1 MLKVFARGQHGY
13 CDGVSRRSFLQVGA
27 MSMGGLTLA
36 SLLRAE
42 AEAGVSN
49 SHKAIINIHLGGG
62 PSHQDMFDLK
72 PKAPV
77 EYRGEFNPI
86 KTNVPGIE
94 ICEHMPR
101 LAQMADKFAVVRSLV
116 GSNAGHS
123 NYQTHSG
130 FNKKALEN
138 VGGRPAMGSVISY
151 LQGPTPS
158 GAPPFVSSNGGE
170 PGFLGPSYKPY
181 KPDGEGRRN
190 LALQRGMTEDQL
202 NDRTSLLGSLDRIR
216 RDMDRTGSM
225 EAMDAFTQKAS
236 EVVLS
241 GTLADALDVNKEDP
255 KVQERYGDRD
265 GRNFLMARRLVEAGV
280 RVVTFNWGGWDTHGN
295 NFDKLRTQL
304 PKLDQAMSALI
315 EDIHARGL
323 ENDVSIVM
331 WGEFGRT
338 PRVNNNNGG
347 RDHWPKLSMA
357 FLAGG
362 GMRTGQVIGSSTKY
376 AEEAL
381 ERPIDYQ
388 EVHATLLH
396 NMGIDPRT
404 QQIHDPAGRPQYLL
418 EKRNPIEE
426 LV

>member
-1 MLKVFARGQHGY
+1 MLKFFSRNGHGY
-13 CDGVSRRSFLQVGA
+13 CDGVSRRSFLQLGA

-36 SLLRAE
+36 GLLRAE
-42 AEAGVSN
+42 AQAGVGS

-72 PKAPV
+72 PNAPV

-86 KTNVPGIE
+86 KTNVSGLE
-94 ICEHMPR
+94 ICELFPQ
-101 LAQMADKFAVVRSLV
+101 LATMADKFAVIRSLV

-123 NYQTHSG
+123 SFQTHSG
-130 FNKKALEN
+130 FNQKSLVN

-151 LQGPTPS
+151 LHGPTPS
-158 GAPPFVSSNGGE
+158 GAPPFVSQNGGE
-170 PGFLGPSYKPY
+170 PGYLGPSYKPY
-181 KPDGEGRRN
+181 KPDGAGRAN
-190 LALQRGMTEDQL
+190 LSLQRGMTEDHL
-202 NDRTSLLGSLDRIR
+202 NERTSLLSAMDRVR

-225 EAMDAFTQKAS
+225 DAMDTFTQKAA
-236 EVVLS
+236 EVVTS
-241 GTLADALDVNKEDP
+241 GALADALDVNKEDP
-255 KVQERYGDRD
+255 KIQARYGDRD

-280 RVVTFNWGGWDTHGN
+280 RVVTFNWGGWDTHSN
-295 NFDKLRTQL
+295 NFTKLRDQL
-304 PKLDQAMSALI
+304 PKLDTAMSALI
-315 EDIHARGL
+315 EDIHARGMQD
-323 ENDVSIVM
+323 DVSIVM

-338 PRVNNNNGG
+338 PRVNSNGGG

-362 GMRTGQVIGSSTKY
+362 GMRTGQAIGESTKY

-381 ERPIDYQ
+381 VRPIDYQ

-396 NMGIDPRT
+396 NMGINPKT
-404 QQIHDPAGRPQYLL
+404 QQIQDPAGRPQYLL
-418 EKRNPIEE
+418 EKQDPIAE